1 MKPYNKGQEK
11 MTTLNNMT
19 NGALS
24 QAHEAAQDFKNKVL
38 PTENSLG
45 KMSHDMGE
53 RLGTMASNVS
63 DSASEYVQTGRQYV
77 KENPAKGL
85 AIAMAA
91 GVVAGS
97 LVTLALRRRSHR
109 QP

>member
-1 MKPYNKGQEK
+1 

-19 NGALS
+19 NGALT
-24 QAHEAAQDFKNKVL
+24 QAQEAGQDFKNKVL
-38 PTENSLG
+38 TTENSLG
-45 KMSHDMGE
+45 KISHDMGE
-53 RLGTMASNVS
+53 KLGTMASNVS
-63 DSASEYVQTGRQYV
+63 DSAAAYVQTGRHYV

-97 LVTLALRRRSHR
+97 LITVALRRRPNQ